1 MPLLR
6 VSEDEERGVPGDDEG
21 EEEERENDCA
31 TNQVQPFWVGLNLAY
46 VLYLFHRN
54 KQYHYYHAHLLI
66 YVVHR
71 RKKIRGKL
79 AEEIRKQIF
88 QITLMLSVAMPTR

>member
-6 VSEDEERGVPGDDEG
+6 VREGGEQEDPEDDEG
-21 EEEERENDCA
+21 EEEEEKNDCA

-54 KQYHYYHAHLLI
+54 KQYYYYHAYLI
-66 YVVHR
+66 TWR
-71 RKKIRGKL
+71 QLKETNSRQGR
-79 AEEIRKQIF
+79 
-88 QITLMLSVAMPTR
+88 